1 MFKKKGSLSPNK
13 RISQHRSALDIASC
27 KKLNHRIPITQK
39 FWKNKKNSR
48 NNSIA
53 KEMEKSCSRV
63 VQSCCFVAMMF
74 RCQRSHLTISN

>member
-39 FWKNKKNSR
+39 FWKNKKIQETTLLPKKWKKVVQGLSN
-48 NNSIA
+48 
-53 KEMEKSCSRV
+53 RV
-63 VQSCCFVAMMF
+63 V
-74 RCQRSHLTISN
+74 LLP